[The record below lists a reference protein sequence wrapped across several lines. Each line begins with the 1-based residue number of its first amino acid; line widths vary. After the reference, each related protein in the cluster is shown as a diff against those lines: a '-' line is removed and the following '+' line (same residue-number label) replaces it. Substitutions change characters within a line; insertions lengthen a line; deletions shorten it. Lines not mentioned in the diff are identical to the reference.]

1 MIATLIAWSTQNR
14 GVVFA
19 AALLLAV
26 LGAFSAV
33 KAPLDAVPDLSDT
46 QVVVATEWMG
56 RSADVV
62 EDQVTWRL
70 STALLGTPGARTVR
84 GQSMAGMSL
93 VYVVFDD
100 GTDAGAARTRVAEII
115 SRERPTL
122 PTGAVAEIG
131 PDASGVGWVYQYALV
146 DRSGKLGPAE
156 LRTLQETMLV
166 PALRAVDGVAEIAT
180 VGGYVK
186 QIEVSLD
193 PDRMLAHGVSF
204 DAVAAAVAAANHIA
218 GGGSMELSGNELVL
232 RGRNDVAA
240 LDDIADAPIG
250 SSGTAR
256 AETMATGG
264 TSARGKAT
272 DESGMSGM
280 STSPAQPTA
289 QAGTASGTGASAG
302 SAAHLL
308 RVRDVAEV
316 QWAPSPRRGVAD
328 LNGQGETTGGIVVAR
343 QGQNALRVIQAAKA
357 AGVAASSTLPAG
369 VELVTVYD
377 RAPFI
382 EDAVET
388 LGVSL
393 AQELLAVAVVIL
405 IFLGHFRSALVPVL
419 TLPVAVLIAFIPI
432 YLQGITINVV
442 SLAGIAVAVGAMVD
456 ASIVVVENIHVRLA
470 AWETERARGEGSNPP
485 RERAEVVLGAMQE
498 VGPAA
503 FGSLLVIAI
512 SFVPVFALE
521 GREGRLFGPLAWTKT
536 WSMFIAAGLAITL
549 APALAVTFVRGK
561 ARSEADDRLSQWLTW
576 LYAPV
581 VRRVVRA
588 RWVVVG
594 ATGALFAVSL
604 PLAMSLPW
612 EFMPPLDEGTL
623 LYMPTAPPGISE
635 AEAARV
641 LQAMDAELVKVPEV
655 ASVFGKMGR
664 ADSATD
670 PAPLSMAETVIQ
682 LKPRSEWRPG
692 MTPEK
697 LVAEMDGR
705 MQVPGFANAW
715 WMPVQT
721 RIEMLSTGLRSPLG
735 LKISGTDLLQIE
747 SAAVRLEGIL
757 SRVPGTRGAF
767 ADRSTGGLTLDVEL
781 RRAEASALGVTAADV
796 GRTIT
801 GSLGGEKVGER
812 IDGRVRTPIVV
823 RYAHDFR
830 GDISSVREALVERQS
845 GPPVALA
852 TVADVVEGSGPEMI
866 RSEDG
871 QLVGYVFVD
880 PGEVPVSEW
889 VEMAE
894 KQLAAEGIEKGGGI
908 GEGLGWSWAGTFR
921 DLDRAMARLAVVVP
935 FVLLAIA
942 GLLRAN
948 TGSWAATGIVMGTM
962 PLSLIGASVLMWG
975 LDYHW
980 SVAAVVGLIALAGVD
995 AETSVVM
1002 LLYLKLAYDKR
1013 GAPNSA
1019 AELEEIVVDGAAR
1032 RMRPK
1037 LMTVVT
1043 DLVGFIP
1050 IFLIDGTGADLA
1062 RRIAAPMVGGLVS
1075 SFAVE
1080 LLVYPALF
1088 AIWKGHRGAARA

>member
-1 MIATLIAWSTQNR
+1 MIPALIAWSTQNR
-14 GVVFA
+14 MAVFA
-19 AALLLAV
+19 ASIVLAV
-26 LGAFSAV
+26 LGALSAV
-33 KAPLDAVPDLSDT
+33 NAPLDAVPDLSDT

-56 RSADVV
+56 RSADVI

-70 STALLGTPGARTVR
+70 STALLGTSGARTVR

-93 VYVVFDD
+93 VYVIFED
-100 GTDAGAARTRVAEII
+100 GTDAESARTRVAEILG
-115 SRERPTL
+115 RERGTL
-122 PTGAVAEIG
+122 PVGANAKIG

-146 DRSGKLGPAE
+146 DRTGKLGPAE
-156 LRTLQETMLV
+156 LRLLQETILV
-166 PALRAVDGVAEIAT
+166 PALRGVEGVAEIAT

-193 PDRMLAHGVSF
+193 PDRMLTHGVSF
-204 DAVAAAVAAANHIA
+204 EQVATAVASANSIA

-250 SSGTAR
+250 SAGTTQAS
-256 AETMATGG
+256 MGG
-264 TSARGKAT
+264 TPARETPGVSEEKDGMAGMGSSAPNPAGVAT
-272 DESGMSGM
+272 STAEDSG
-280 STSPAQPTA
+280 STP
-289 QAGTASGTGASAG
+289 
-302 SAAHLL
+302 HLL

-316 QWAPSPRRGVAD
+316 QWASAPRRGVAE
-328 LNGQGETTGGIVVAR
+328 LNGQGETTGGIVVAQ
-343 QGQNALRVIQAAKA
+343 QGQNALRVIEAAKSAGIA
-357 AGVAASSTLPAG
+357 AQAMLPEG

-382 EDAVET
+382 TDAVAT
-388 LGVSL
+388 LSDSL
-393 AQELLAVAVVIL
+393 TQELLAVAVVIL

-419 TLPVAVLIAFIPI
+419 TLPVAVLVAFIPM

-470 AWETERARGEGSNPP
+470 EWESQKRKGEGGKSPP
-485 RERAEVVLGAMQE
+485 ERSEVVLSAMQE

-512 SFVPVFALE
+512 SFVPVFVLE
-521 GREGRLFGPLAWTKT
+521 GREGRLFSPLAWTKT

-561 ARSEADDRLSQWLTW
+561 PRSEEDDRVSQVLTR
-576 LYAPV
+576 LYSPV
-581 VRRVVRA
+581 VRIVVRS
-588 RWVVVG
+588 RWIVVG
-594 ATGALFAVSL
+594 ITTVLFGVSL
-604 PLAMSLPW
+604 PLARSLPW

-641 LQAMDAELVKVPEV
+641 LQAMDAELMKVPEV
-655 ASVFGKMGR
+655 ATVFGKMGR

-682 LKPRSEWRPG
+682 LKPRAEWRDG
-692 MTPEK
+692 LTPEK
-697 LVAEMDGR
+697 LVSEMDGR

-735 LKISGTDLLQIE
+735 LKISGADLALIE
-747 SAAVRLEGIL
+747 AAAVRIEGIL
-757 SRVPGTRGAF
+757 AKVPGTRSAF

-781 RRAEASALGVTAADV
+781 RRAEAGALGVTAADV
-796 GRTIT
+796 GRTISN
-801 GSLGGEKVGER
+801 SLGGQRVGER
-812 IDGRVRTPIVV
+812 IDGRIRTPIVV

-830 GDISSVREALVERQS
+830 GDIASVREALVERES
-845 GPPVALA
+845 GAPVPLA
-852 TVADVVEGSGPEMI
+852 TVADVREGSGPEMI

-880 PGEVPVSEW
+880 PGDTPVSDW
-889 VEMAE
+889 VDAAE
-894 KQLAAEGIEKGGGI
+894 EQLAKAGIAAGGGI
-908 GEGLGWSWAGTFR
+908 GDGMAWSWAGTFR
-921 DLDRAMARLAVVVP
+921 DLERALTRLAFVVP
-935 FVLLAIA
+935 FVALAIA

-948 TGSWAATGIVMGTM
+948 TGSWAATAIVMATM

-1002 LLYLKLAYDKR
+1002 LLYLKLAYSKL
-1013 GAPNSA
+1013 GPPATA
-1019 AELEEIVVDGAAR
+1019 AELEEIVVEGAAR

-1037 LMTVVT
+1037 LMTVAT
-1043 DLVGFIP
+1043 DLIGFIP
-1050 IFLIDGTGADLA
+1050 IFLISGTGADLA
-1062 RRIAAPMVGGLVS
+1062 RRIAAPMVGGLIS

-1088 AIWKGHRGAARA
+1088 AIWMGGRLPRQRA